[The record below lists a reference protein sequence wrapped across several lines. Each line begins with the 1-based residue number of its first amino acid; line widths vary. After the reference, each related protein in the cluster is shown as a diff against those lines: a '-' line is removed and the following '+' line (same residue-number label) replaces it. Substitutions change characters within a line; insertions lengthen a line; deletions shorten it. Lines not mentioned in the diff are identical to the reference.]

1 MITNVRRQQQQEE
14 DSLYFQDRCREIHLM
29 MQDIFV
35 YSRHLKGDKTLLRKF
50 KILNYTLAE
59 FEDFCNRAML
69 SNNNN
74 NNK

>member
-1 MITNVRRQQQQEE
+1 MISEK

-35 YSRHLKGDKTLLRKF
+35 YSKHLKGDKKTLLRKF
-50 KILNYTLAE
+50 KILNHTLAK
-59 FEDFCNRAML
+59 FEVFCNRKMLLL
-69 SNNNN
+69 SNDNN